1 MQISHSQFERDRA
14 VQIEKYE
21 NLEKKQQDLI
31 KTYEIKNVE
40 LQGQN
45 DQLNQA
51 LSQGELGIR
60 EQVEHW
66 KSQYY
71 DMERQHADIQSE
83 LEKEKALWEGKF
95 DFLEKQKDQAK
106 KDNEDALKQF
116 QQTVDQ
122 LQKSQ
127 NENKQKVEHNQGL
140 MLSQIE

>member
-1 MQISHSQFERDRA
+1 MLVNSEGR
-14 VQIEKYE
+14 VYGCGK
-21 NLEKKQQDLI
+21 
-31 KTYEIKNVE
+31 
-40 LQGQN
+40 G
-45 DQLNQA
+45 
-51 LSQGELGIR
+51 SQGELGIR